1 MTGTG
6 IFNAVAN
13 AQRLRAGAAAVAI
26 CAVLSSCAGSVAYN
40 DFDTKSNITKKDYE
54 SLLGRRGPA
63 ADTEAS
69 AAATPAAEPPIPNFQ
84 SVIAAPAAP
93 ELADTRRVS
102 IAVTETTPVRDILIE
117 LSRKAGVDLEMDP
130 RVSGGIIMTAT
141 DRPFIDVV
149 ERIAELA
156 ELRFRFERN
165 TLRIE
170 IDDPYMEQYQ
180 LDVLNQSRSSTS
192 TATSSTDAQSASQV
206 LGGGGGGGGGSNK
219 SETAVTSTTT
229 ASFWG
234 DITRNIGEIL
244 GAIQTRR
251 TTTNEVISAS
261 FVPAAETPVAPAPAT
276 AAAPAAGPGVATLQR
291 AIGLAQGQRQGQAQI
306 DANVAEATGS
316 GSPPPPSAPT
326 VTQSTGPT
334 QPQGV
339 STYSVNPQSGIVTVF
354 ASMRQH
360 RAVER
365 YLRTV
370 RASVMQQILIEAKI
384 LEVSLDDQYRAGIDW
399 TALLGP
405 NNDLVVTGNFNRSVV
420 PPTFADPTIS
430 AAWGNADGDLDLAA
444 QLVNQ
449 FGTVRTLSNPRLTV
463 TNNQVAMLKVARNQ
477 VFFELDVTDET
488 DQVTDRRTIRVDS
501 QIKTIPV
508 GIVMSVQPAVDSRT
522 RQINLSMRPSITRIT
537 GFIDDPGVALQVAS
551 VNRDNPNPVNVTSQ
565 IPIIETREIDSVVT
579 LQSGQ
584 TIVMGGLMQEEAAT
598 SREGFPGLMDI
609 PLVGQAVSQ
618 NIKENRVTELVIF
631 IRATLANDAG
641 TIADEDIRLY
651 KTFGPD
657 PRPIVF

>member
-13 AQRLRAGAAAVAI
+13 ARRWRAGAAAVAI
-26 CAVLSSCAGSVAYN
+26 SAVLSSCASPVAFN
-40 DFDTKSNITKKDYE
+40 DFDTKANISKKDYE
-54 SLLGRRGPA
+54 SLLGRRGSAP
-63 ADTEAS
+63 DGEAS
-69 AAATPAAEPPIPNFQ
+69 ASATPAAEPPIPNFQ

-130 RVSGGIIMTAT
+130 RISGGIIMTAT

-165 TLRIE
+165 TLRVE

-192 TATSSTDAQSASQV
+192 TATSSTDAQSASQAV
-206 LGGGGGGGGGSNK
+206 GGGGGGGGGSNK
-219 SETAVTSTTT
+219 SETAVTSSTT

-251 TTTNEVISAS
+251 SARNEVIAAS
-261 FVPAAETPVAPAPAT
+261 FVPAAETAAATPAVP
-276 AAAPAAGPGVATLQR
+276 AAPAAGPGAATLQR
-291 AIGLAQGQRQGQAQI
+291 AIGLAQNQQQAQEQI
-306 DANVAEATGS
+306 NANVAEATGGAAEQLPGPALS
-316 GSPPPPSAPT
+316 RSA
-326 VTQSTGPT
+326 GAA
-334 QPQGV
+334 QPQGT

-384 LEVSLDDQYRAGIDW
+384 LEVALDDQYRAGIDW
-399 TALLGP
+399 RALLGP
-405 NNDLVVTGNFNRSVV
+405 NNDLVISGNFNRSVV

-430 AAWGNADGDLDLAA
+430 AAWGNSDGDLDIAA
-444 QLVNQ
+444 QLINQ

-488 DQVTDRRTIRVDS
+488 DQLTDRRTIRVDS

-584 TIVMGGLMQEEAAT
+584 TIVMGGLMQEESST

-631 IRATLANDAG
+631 IRATLANDAS
-641 TIADEDIRLY
+641 TISDEDIRLY